1 MGNDINDKSTQMNY
15 IQNRIDMLLKV
26 LDTIDPET
34 AGVEEIDRIIEML
47 DELEEKCK
55 QFRYNWEE

>member
-1 MGNDINDKSTQMNY
+1 MGNAVNDKSSQMDY

-34 AGVEEIDRIIEML
+34 AGIEEIDQIIAML
-47 DELEEKCK
+47 DELEQKCK
-55 QFRYNWEE
+55 QFRYNWE

>member
-1 MGNDINDKSTQMNY
+1 MGNAINDKSTQMNY

-34 AGVEEIDRIIEML
+34 AGVEEIDRLIQML
-47 DELEEKCK
+47 DELEDKCK
-55 QFRYNWEE
+55 QFRHDWEE

>member
-1 MGNDINDKSTQMNY
+1 MGNAINDKSSQMEY
-15 IQNRIDMLLKV
+15 IQNKMDMLLKV

-34 AGVEEIDRIIEML
+34 AGVEEIDRIIAML

-55 QFRYNWEE
+55 QFRHNWGE

>member
-1 MGNDINDKSTQMNY
+1 MGNSINDKSTQMSY

-34 AGVEEIDRIIEML
+34 AGVEEIDRIIAML
-47 DELEEKCK
+47 DELEDKCK
-55 QFRYNWEE
+55 QFRHDWNE

>member
-1 MGNDINDKSTQMNY
+1 MGNAINDKSTQMNY

-34 AGVEEIDRIIEML
+34 AGVEEIDRLIEML
-47 DELEEKCK
+47 DELEDKCK
-55 QFRYNWEE
+55 QFRHDWEE